1 MKTVS
6 LLLLLLG
13 SLTMIGSSSLGSTST
28 APRDRLYRFNYENV
42 LGTSLE
48 LKILAGSE
56 SGAETAQT
64 AAVNEIERQA
74 KILSGYDASSE
85 FSRWMKTSGQPVP
98 VSPELVEVLG
108 LFDQWRDRTGGA
120 LDASAE
126 TITRVWKHAAAQ
138 KRMPTSAELAEAVEL
153 VKQPHWSVNA
163 AEGIATHLSNAPLVL
178 NSLAKSYIVNKA
190 ADAVMNSAEVRGA
203 VVNIGGD
210 LVVRGN
216 LTEPVDIADPFS
228 DAENS
233 TPIASLTIHNRA
245 VATSGNYRRGVE
257 IDGRHYSHI
266 VDPRNGQPAD
276 SIVSAT
282 VIADSPADAGA
293 LATAFSVMQPDE
305 SRGLAASMRHV
316 EFLLVKNNG
325 ARVTSP
331 GWKALT
337 TPAAPLLAASAD
349 SSWDPSMELTISV
362 ELARIDDYRVRRPYL
377 AAWIEDRDRFPV
389 RTVALWFQK
398 PRYLP
403 ELKAWFKD
411 DRMRSMAEGSDIT
424 RSVSS
429 ATRPAGKYTLKWDG
443 KDNAG
448 KPVKPGKYTVMIEA
462 AREHGSYQL
471 IHQEMDFTG
480 TPKQI
485 QLPGGPE
492 IASASLDYRKAS
504 H

>member
-6 LLLLLLG
+6 LLLLSVG
-13 SLTMIGSSSLGSTST
+13 SLAIFGSSSLT
-28 APRDRLYRFNYENV
+28 PRDRVYRFNYENV

-56 SGAETAQT
+56 SSAETAQD
-64 AAVNEIERQA
+64 AALNEIERQA
-74 KILSGYDASSE
+74 KILSGYDPTSE
-85 FSRWMKTSGQPVP
+85 FSHWMKTSGQPVH
-98 VSPELVEVLG
+98 VSPELADVLN
-108 LFDQWRDRTGGA
+108 LFDQWRKRTDGA

-126 TITRVWKHAAAQ
+126 TITRVWKCAAAE
-138 KRMPTSAELAEAVEL
+138 KRMPSAAELSAAVEI

-163 AEGIATHLSNAPLVL
+163 AAGTATHLSNAPLVL

-190 ADAVMNSAEVRGA
+190 AEKVMNSAEVRGV

-216 LTEPVDIADPFS
+216 LTEPVDIADPYS

-257 IDGRHYSHI
+257 IDRVHYSHI
-266 VDPRNGQPAD
+266 VDPRTGQPAD

-282 VIADSPADAGA
+282 VVADSPADAGA
-293 LATAFSVMQPDE
+293 LATAFSVMKPAE
-305 SRGLAASMRHV
+305 SQSLAASLHGV

-325 ARVTSP
+325 ARVASP

-337 TPAAPLLAASAD
+337 SRTTPLLAATAGA
-349 SSWDPSMELTISV
+349 SWDPSMELTINL
-362 ELARIDDYRVRRPYL
+362 ELARVDDFRARRAYL
-377 AAWIEDRDRFPV
+377 AAWIEDQDKFPV

-411 DRMRSMAEGSDIT
+411 DRLRSMAEGSDIT

-443 KDNAG
+443 KDNSG
-448 KPVKPGKYTVMIEA
+448 KPVTPGKYTVMIEA
-462 AREHGSYQL
+462 SREHGGYQL

-480 TPKQI
+480 APKQI